1 MLEKV
6 QDRRGKKDLNQKKF
20 ALSEQKKTE
29 IRNGISV
36 FFFFSSELSRVRF
49 IKGIVQLRPYPQ
61 DKVHVYH

>member
-6 QDRRGKKDLNQKKF
+6 QDGRGKKDLKQKKF

-36 FFFFSSELSRVRF
+36 FFF
-49 IKGIVQLRPYPQ
+49 
-61 DKVHVYH
+61 

>member
-1 MLEKV
+1 MLEKA
-6 QDRRGKKDLNQKKF
+6 QNRRGKKDLKQKKF

-36 FFFFSSELSRVRF
+36 FFFSFELFRVCF
-49 IKGIVQLRPYPQ
+49 IKGIVQLRLCPQ

>member
-6 QDRRGKKDLNQKKF
+6 QDRRVKKDLKQKKF
-20 ALSEQKKTE
+20 ALSEQKKKE

-36 FFFFSSELSRVRF
+36 FFSFELFRVCF
-49 IKGIVQLRPYPQ
+49 IKGIVQLRLCPH

>member
-6 QDRRGKKDLNQKKF
+6 QDRRGKKDLKQKKF

-36 FFFFSSELSRVRF
+36 FF
-49 IKGIVQLRPYPQ
+49 I
-61 DKVHVYH
+61 